1 MDDKGKGKTFTI
13 ADLGHR
19 TAENFRRVYSNNS
32 NIAVNFFDVTV
43 LFGQVII
50 DPDGTDPFLND
61 EVAVTMSWEHAKAL
75 LDGLTRALTDYE
87 QSNKQPIRRKPD

>member
-1 MDDKGKGKTFTI
+1 MTDKGKEKTFAI
-13 ADLGHR
+13 ADLKHK

-32 NIAVNFFDVTV
+32 NIAANFFDMTV
-43 LFGQVII
+43 LFGEVII
-50 DPDGTDPFLND
+50 DPEGTDPFLND

-75 LDGLTRALTDYE
+75 LDGLARALTDYE